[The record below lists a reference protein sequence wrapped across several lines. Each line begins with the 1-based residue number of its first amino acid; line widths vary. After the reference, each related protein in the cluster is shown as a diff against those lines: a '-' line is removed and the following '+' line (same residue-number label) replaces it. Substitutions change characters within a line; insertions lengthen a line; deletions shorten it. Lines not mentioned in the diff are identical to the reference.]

1 MHTSNEVD
9 TVIPFIVKK
18 KKKKNNPGVE
28 RVSN

>member
-18 KKKKNNPGVE
+18 PKNNPGVE